1 MKRENRFKEHL
12 ADIVFTG
19 VAMAFVG
26 GAAGFFSNGILGA
39 IVGLAAGFATGAGI
53 GVVLV
58 AIYSNADGRGQ
69 PISVVPPVDTI
80 LSSHARKIEN
90 QPHQPANHAVREHE
104 GIRE

>member
-1 MKRENRFKEHL
+1 MNENRFKEHL
-12 ADIVFTG
+12 ADIAFTG

-39 IVGLAAGFATGAGI
+39 LVGLAAGFATGVGI
-53 GVVLV
+53 SVVLV

-80 LSSHARKIEN
+80 LSSHMQRTAGRP
-90 QPHQPANHAVREHE
+90 QQTDHAAQECE
-104 GIRE
+104 GVEK